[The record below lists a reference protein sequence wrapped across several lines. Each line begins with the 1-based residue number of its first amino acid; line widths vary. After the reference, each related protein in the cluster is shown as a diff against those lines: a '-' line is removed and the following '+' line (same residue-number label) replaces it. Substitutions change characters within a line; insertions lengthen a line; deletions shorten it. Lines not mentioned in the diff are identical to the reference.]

1 MLEARLALDMA
12 LGAVPLRG
20 STVRLRAHVI
30 IAGQF
35 IKAGTPIPDGDVPKA
50 FLKYREGGPPIP
62 GLAELPLLQEQD
74 GRSGNSNGGWVAVEG
89 ADTETLRGPELKN
102 KRAYLRLKARREVDP
117 ALREE
122 HLASLRQCY
131 QRRKAKAGKQ
141 GAQPAQTIVE
151 SGQDSPAPSLP
162 IEMTFN
168 GEAPI
173 FGARYFQRGGRYVC
187 ADSERPRSRELIF
200 KWDGMDFVCCGM
212 VPDSVRDIRVIHTSF
227 IEEKPEPMSH
237 SEFSRKGGASKSPA
251 KIKAVR
257 GNLKKAQRARAAK
270 RKDA

>member
-1 MLEARLALDMA
+1 M
-12 LGAVPLRG
+12 
-20 STVRLRAHVI
+20 RLRAHAI

-35 IKAGTPIPDGDVPKA
+35 IKAGTPIPDQDVPKA
-50 FLKYREGGPPIP
+50 FLKYREGGPPIA
-62 GLAELPLLQEQD
+62 GLRELPPLEQN
-74 GRSGNSNGGWVAVEG
+74 GRPANGNGQWVAVEG
-89 ADTETLRGPELKN
+89 ADSEVLQGHDLKN
-102 KRAYLRLKARREVDP
+102 KRAYLRLKARMEVDP

-141 GAQPAQTIVE
+141 GAQPTQTIVE

-162 IEMTFN
+162 IEMTVN
-168 GEAPI
+168 GEAPV
-173 FGARYFQRGGRYVC
+173 FGARYFQRGGRYMR
-187 ADSERPRSRELIF
+187 ADSERPRPRELIF

-212 VPDSVRDIRVIHTSF
+212 VPDSVRDSRVIHTSF
-227 IEEKPEPMSH
+227 IGEKPEPMSH